1 MPDASASTQLVD
13 QSATLCLNCG
23 NEQMRRL
30 ARRGFLQNKVYPLLG
45 FYPWECL
52 ACRTIMMLRKRGK
65 PSFRRIW
72 DE

>member
-1 MPDASASTQLVD
+1 MPDASASTHLIDRSV
-13 QSATLCLNCG
+13 SLCPNCG

-45 FYPWECL
+45 LYPWECL
-52 ACRTIMMLRKRGK
+52 ACRTSKMIRKRGK
-65 PSFRRIW
+65 PSFRRLW